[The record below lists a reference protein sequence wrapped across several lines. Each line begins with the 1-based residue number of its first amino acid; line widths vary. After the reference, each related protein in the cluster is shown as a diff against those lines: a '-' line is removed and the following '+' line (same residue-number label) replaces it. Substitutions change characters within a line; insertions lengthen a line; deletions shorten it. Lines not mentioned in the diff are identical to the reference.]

1 MLYGA
6 HDTMSAASRL
16 KPAMKTL
23 FEEAER
29 SVNLMAYIIDDKSC
43 TNIRNV
49 ACPSNQFELIS
60 AKYLKNR
67 GMVSIPLKK
76 LNSP

>member
-1 MLYGA
+1 
-6 HDTMSAASRL
+6 MSAASRL

-23 FEEAER
+23 FEEEER
-29 SVNLMAYIIDDKSC
+29 NVNLIAYITDNKSC

-49 ACPSNQFELIS
+49 TCPSNQFELIS
-60 AKYLKNR
+60 AKYLKKR